1 MSVNGQHLNGRSA
14 RPASAPLA
22 SRYAHVVGWGMAVP
36 DKVVTNDDL
45 ARIVDTSDE
54 WITTRTGIRE
64 RRVAGPKDTTASL
77 AVQAARQALEVA
89 NVEPDE
95 VDLIIVATSTPE
107 HILPATACLVQ
118 DALGATQ
125 AGAFD
130 LSAACTGFIYA
141 LALGA
146 QSIRSGASDTVLVIG
161 SETMSRVVNWRD
173 RGTCILFGDGAGAFL
188 LQARETPGGVL
199 HSLLR
204 SDGSGG
210 ASLIIPAGGSKIPT
224 SFTSVRDHLHT
235 IQMDGKEVYRFATRV
250 MAAAVR
256 DVTQRAGLALEDVR
270 LIVPHQANR
279 RIIDTSAKTLG
290 LPQERF
296 VINVDR
302 YGNTSAASIPIAV
315 CEAVTQGRLRP
326 NDHLVLVGFGAGL
339 TWGAVLVQWE
349 ATAPPEVSRWTR
361 LRRQAAYGLARVR
374 SAGRRSLRALEGLF
388 AGSQSLDANVGAS
401 RMKTGEGQPKR

>member
-1 MSVNGQHLNGRSA
+1 MSANGYHTNGTGA
-14 RPASAPLA
+14 RPSIAPTA
-22 SRYAHVVGWGMAVP
+22 NRYAHVVGWGMAVP
-36 DKVVTNDDL
+36 EKVVTNDDL
-45 ARIVDTSDE
+45 ARLVDTSDE
-54 WITTRTGIRE
+54 WITSRTGIRE
-64 RRVAGPKDTTASL
+64 RRVAGPKDTTATL
-77 AVQAARQALEVA
+77 AVQAARRALETA
-89 NVEPDE
+89 NVEADD

-146 QSIRSGASDTVLVIG
+146 QSIRSGATNTVLVIG
-161 SETMSRVVNWRD
+161 SETMSRIVNWRD
-173 RGTCILFGDGAGAFL
+173 RSTCILFGDGAGAFL

-204 SDGSGG
+204 SDGSGSE
-210 ASLIIPAGGSKIPT
+210 SLIIPAGGSKTPA
-224 SFTSVRDHLHT
+224 SFTSVRDNLHT
-235 IQMDGKEVYRFATRV
+235 IQMDGREVYRFATRV

-256 DVTQRAGLALEDVR
+256 DVTQRAGVALEAVR

-279 RIIDTSAKTLG
+279 RIIESSAKTLG
-290 LPQERF
+290 LPEDRF
-296 VINVDR
+296 LINVDR

-315 CEAVTQGRLRP
+315 CEAVAQGRLHP

-349 ATAPPEVSRWTR
+349 ATPPAEVSSWTR
-361 LRRQAAYGLARVR
+361 LRRQTAYGLARVR
-374 SAGRRSLRALEGLF
+374 SAGRRSLRALEGLLF
-388 AGSQSLDANVGAS
+388 GAQSLDAGETT
-401 RMKTGEGQPKR
+401 RKTNPRT